1 MNTNRL
7 ASPIED
13 LRPHYTVVVIGSG
26 YGGAITASRLSRAGQ
41 SVCVLER
48 GRERQPGEFPDTTP
62 EALEEM
68 QMDLPVGHVGSRTG
82 LFDLHS
88 NPDMNVL
95 VGCGLGGTSL
105 INANVSIRAEA
116 RVFEDLRWPKALRD
130 EKQEALN
137 AGYTLAEA
145 MLRPR
150 PYPDSYPKLKK
161 LEAMQKSAE
170 AMGQKFYR
178 TAINVNFEEGVN
190 EAGVFQKACNNCG
203 DCCSGCNVGAKNT
216 VLMNYLPDARRHGA
230 EIFCETSVRY
240 LERGAN
246 GKWLVHFQV
255 LDTGREKFDAPL
267 LTVSADLVVL
277 AAGALGSTEI
287 LLRSK
292 EKGLPVS
299 ERLGQGF
306 SGNGDVLGFAYN
318 NQTAIHGI
326 GFGTRPP
333 SEVGPVGPTITGII
347 DIRNQEKLEDDIIIE
362 EGAVPG
368 ALAPILPAMLGTASA
383 LMGTNTAP
391 GQAVEQEL
399 RKLDSAVHGA
409 YHGAVKHTQ
418 TFLVMGHE
426 GQGSSGTMKLED
438 DRLRINW
445 PGVGSR
451 PIFEKVDKRL
461 VQTTQ
466 ALSGI
471 YTRDPIWSELLG
483 KSLVTVHPL
492 GGCNMADSAEQGV
505 VNHENKVFSS
515 TTGEQTHEGLYVC
528 DGAVV
533 PTSLGVNP
541 LLTISALSER
551 CSMRIAAQHGWT
563 IDYSKKGPIPVDPQQ
578 RKPGIRFTEKMKG
591 FFSPAQ
597 DENYVVAATRGELLG
612 SPFEFTLTI
621 IAEDVEKMMKEPDHT
636 ARMVGTVKAPK
647 LSDKPLTAT
656 QGVFNLFVQDPTAA
670 DTRLMKYQM
679 RLTADDGRTFF
690 FKGFKV
696 ITERPIADLWHDTT
710 TLFITVY
717 EGQDESGPVVGRGVL
732 KIAPEDFMRQL
743 TTMDVFNAKN
753 AEERIKLS
761 LEFGQY
767 FTGIL
772 YDYYGG
778 LLGQL
783 DFIDPDAPPRKRRP
797 LRAPAPQLF
806 GFKTSDGVDLLLSR
820 YQAGSKGPVLLAHGL
835 GVSSRI
841 FSTDTIDTN
850 LLEYLCAHGYDV
862 WLLDYRSSTLLPA
875 STAQYT
881 ADDVATQDWPAAVAR
896 VRELTGAPDIQVVAH
911 CYGSTTFTMAM
922 LAGLQGV
929 RSAVCS
935 QISTHVETPWMV
947 SLKSA
952 LHLPQLLSLVGVKSL
967 TTQATHR
974 EGFFERV
981 YDKLLAA
988 YPVGKDEHC
997 DSAVCHRISFLYS
1010 LLYRHEQLNAMTH
1023 QYMHE
1028 LFGEATLTAFK
1039 GLTLMVNQGRVVDA
1053 NGDNV
1058 YLPHLDRMAIP
1069 IRFIHGAR
1077 NQCFLPESTE
1087 KTVQA
1092 LSEVNG
1098 AALYSRVLIPDY
1110 GHIDCIFGKN
1120 AARDVFGHILEHL
1133 EQTQVPGKT
1142 EPVVPL
1148 PTVAAKKAVAA

>member
-1 MNTNRL
+1 MNSNRL
-7 ASPIED
+7 ASPIQD
-13 LRPHYTVVVIGSG
+13 IRPHYTVVVIGSG

-68 QMDLPVGHVGSRTG
+68 HMDLPAGHMGSRTG
-82 LFDLHS
+82 LFDLHC

-116 RVFEDLRWPKALRD
+116 RVFEDPRWPKALRD
-130 EKQEALN
+130 EKQEGIN
-137 AGYTLAEA
+137 SGYKLAED
-145 MLRPR
+145 MLKPR
-150 PYPDSYPKLKK
+150 PYPDSWPKLKK
-161 LEAMQKSAE
+161 LEAMKTSAE

-178 TAINVNFEEGVN
+178 TSINVTFEDGVN

-277 AAGALGSTEI
+277 AAGSLGSTEI

-292 EKGLPVS
+292 AKGLPVS
-299 ERLGQGF
+299 DRLGQGF

-318 NQTAIHGI
+318 NEMAIDGV
-326 GFGTRPP
+326 GLGTRPP
-333 SEVGPVGPTITGII
+333 SESGPVGPTITGII
-347 DIRNQEKLEDDIIIE
+347 DIRNQEKLEDDIIIQ

-368 ALAPILPAMLGTASA
+368 ALAPILPAMLSTTSE

-391 GQAVEQEL
+391 GQAADQEM
-399 RKLDSAVHGA
+399 RKLDSAVRGA

-426 GQGSSGTMKLED
+426 GQGSNGTMKLEE
-438 DRLRINW
+438 DRLRIDW

-466 ALSGI
+466 ALRGI
-471 YTRDPIWSELLG
+471 YTRAPLWNELLG
-483 KSLVTVHPL
+483 KDLITVHPL

-528 DGAVV
+528 DGAVI

-551 CSMRIAAQHGWT
+551 CSLRISAERGWT
-563 IDYSKKGPIPVDPQQ
+563 IDYSKKGPIPVDPRQ

-597 DENYVVAATRGELLG
+597 DENYTAAATRGELLG

-621 IAEDVEKMMKEPDHT
+621 ISEDVEKMMKAPDHA

-656 QGVFNLFVQDPTAA
+656 QGVFNLFVQDPNAA

-679 RLTADDGRTFF
+679 LLTADDGRTFF

-696 ITERPIADLWHDTT
+696 IKERPIEEMWHDTT

-717 EGQDESGPVVGRGVL
+717 EGQDESGAVVGRGVL

-753 AEERIKLS
+753 AGQRLELS
-761 LEFGQY
+761 LEFGRY

-778 LLGQL
+778 MLGQL
-783 DFIDPDAPPRKRRP
+783 DYIDPNAPPRKRRP

-806 GFKTSDGVDLLLSR
+806 GFKTPDGLDLLLSR

-875 STAQYT
+875 STTQYT
-881 ADDVATQDWPAAVAR
+881 ADDVATKDWPAAVAR
-896 VRELTGAPDIQVVAH
+896 VRELTGAANIQVVAH

-935 QISTHVETPWMV
+935 QISTHVVTPPLV
-947 SLKSA
+947 SIKSG
-952 LHLPQLLSLVGVKSL
+952 LHLPQLLKRMGIQSL
-967 TTQATHR
+967 TTNAVQG
-974 EGFFERV
+974 EGPLERI
-981 YDKLLAA
+981 YDRLLAA
-988 YPVGKDEHC
+988 YPVGKDELC

-1028 LFGEATLTAFK
+1028 LFGEATIAAFE
-1039 GLTLMVNQGRVVDA
+1039 GLAIMVNKRRVVDA
-1053 NGDNV
+1053 NGNDV
-1058 YLPHLDRMAIP
+1058 YMPHLKRMAIP

-1092 LSEVNG
+1092 LSKVNG
-1098 AALYSRVLIPDY
+1098 SALYSRVLIPEY

-1120 AARDVFGHILEHL
+1120 AARDVYGYILEHL
-1133 EQTQVPGKT
+1133 DQTQAPGKKQG
-1142 EPVVPL
+1142 EPAVA
-1148 PTVAAKKAVAA
+1148 AAKKPVAA